1 VRCLLVCAGGS
12 GAILPMVPLAH
23 ALRGAGHQV
32 IAGGHA
38 ENLPDFLGAGVPA
51 VAAPQKSPKDYRDH
65 RDGRLVPLA
74 GDLDDRAAVLGAILA
89 YIAVDS
95 RRDLLDL
102 VHRWRP
108 DLIVGGPLAYV
119 APLLSAELR
128 VPYVAVEWGHAEPM
142 NWHQATLA
150 ELRDLGFLEVPE
162 PAHRLVMSPEGIRP
176 SSGVAAKWMRYL
188 PAEPMRY
195 VPYAP
200 PARIEP
206 WMHTKGDRPRV
217 WFSGG
222 SRVSDD
228 YALDYLN
235 GLIDIAARLDVEPL
249 IATPEHVAER
259 LGGVKARV
267 GWLPFDVLAPTCDLA
282 VHHGG
287 GSTMLGFVANGVP
300 QVIIPYMP
308 EAAIYN
314 QPLAE
319 YGAAKVLPV
328 GDTAPAD
335 LLAACREVLAEPSYR
350 LAAGRLRAEM
360 EAAPTPSGL
369 VERLEGIAA
378 TALAAE
384 A

>member
-1 VRCLLVCAGGS
+1 MRCLLAVAGGS

-32 IAGGHA
+32 IAAGHA
-38 ENLPDFLGAGVPA
+38 ESLPDFLGAGLPA
-51 VAAPQKSPKDYRDH
+51 VAAPVKSPKDYRDH
-65 RDGRLVPLA
+65 RDGRLVPLSD
-74 GDLDDRAAVLGAILA
+74 DLDERAAVLGAILA
-89 YIAVDS
+89 YIAVDG
-95 RRDLLDL
+95 REELLEL

-108 DLIVGGPLAYV
+108 DLVIGGPLAYV
-119 APLLSAELR
+119 AQLLSAELS
-128 VPYVAVEWGHAEPM
+128 VPYVAVEWGHAEPI
-142 NWHQATLA
+142 NWHQVTLA
-150 ELRDLGFLEVPE
+150 ELRGRGFADLPE
-162 PAHRLVMSPEGIRP
+162 PAIRLAMAPEGIRP
-176 SSGVAAKWMRYL
+176 LSGDAAKWMRYL
-188 PAEPMRY
+188 PADPMRY

-200 PARIEP
+200 PARIQP

-249 IATPEHVAER
+249 IAAPQQVADR
-259 LGGVKARV
+259 LGRARGAAAARV

-300 QVIIPYMP
+300 QVIMPYMP

-314 QPLAE
+314 RPLAD
-319 YGAAKVLPV
+319 YGAARVLPV
-328 GDTAPAD
+328 GDTPPAD
-335 LLAACREVLAEPSYR
+335 LLDVCREVLADPSYR
-350 LAAGRLRAEM
+350 LNADRLRAETL
-360 EAAPTPSGL
+360 AAPTPAEL
-369 VERLEGIAA
+369 VERLEGVAA
-378 TALAAE
+378 AG
-384 A
+384 